1 MSKSKINKV
10 SFGEIQEAIEDIAET
25 FKYKTKLI
33 VGITRGGLVPAV
45 MLSHK
50 MNIPMKT
57 VQIQL
62 RDSTEPLELE
72 SLRVY
77 NSRDVLFIDDINDT
91 GETIKL
97 IQEYAPLANF
107 ATVHKKKESIIRNAY
122 YHKVVDDWIVY
133 PWEL

>member
-10 SFGEIQEAIEDIAET
+10 SFGEIREAVEDIAET

-62 RDSTEPLELE
+62 RDSTETLELE

-77 NSRDVLFIDDINDT
+77 NNRDVLFIDDINDT

-107 ATVHKKKESIIRNAY
+107 ATIHKKKESTIRDAY
-122 YHKVVDDWIVY
+122 YHKVVDGWVEY

>member
-1 MSKSKINKV
+1 MNKSKLNKV
-10 SFGEIQEAIEDIAET
+10 SFEEIQEAIEDIAET

-33 VGITRGGLVPAV
+33 VGIARGGLVPAV

-72 SLRVY
+72 PLRVY

-107 ATVHKKKESIIRNAY
+107 ATIHKKDSIIRNAY
-122 YHKVVDDWIVY
+122 YHKIVDDWVVY

>member
-1 MSKSKINKV
+1 MKV
-10 SFGEIQEAIEDIAET
+10 SFQCIEEAIEGIAET

-62 RDSTEPLELE
+62 RDSTETLELE

-77 NSRDVLFIDDINDT
+77 NNRDVLFIDDINDT

-107 ATVHKKKESIIRNAY
+107 ATIHKKNESTIRDAD
-122 YHKVVDDWIVY
+122 YHKVVDGGGEY

>member
-10 SFGEIQEAIEDIAET
+10 SFGEIQEAFEDIAES

-50 MNIPMKT
+50 MNIRMKT
-57 VQIQL
+57 VQIKL
-62 RDSTEPLELE
+62 RASTEPLELE
-72 SLRVY
+72 LLRVY

-97 IQEYAPLANF
+97 IQEYDQLANF
-107 ATVHKKKESIIRNAY
+107 ATIQKKKESIIRNAY
-122 YHKVVDDWIVY
+122 YHKVVDGWIVY